1 MTKYTFEEEYATDVF
16 INGNNGISI
25 VQRDG
30 MGNEEIVVFQ
40 SKLRA
45 VRVAKALLAL
55 SKITDFTTREEPEQ

>member
-16 INGNNGISI
+16 INGNNGSSI

-45 VRVAKALLAL
+45 SQVAKAILSLA
-55 SKITDFTTREEPEQ
+55 KIASFSTEGEEQS